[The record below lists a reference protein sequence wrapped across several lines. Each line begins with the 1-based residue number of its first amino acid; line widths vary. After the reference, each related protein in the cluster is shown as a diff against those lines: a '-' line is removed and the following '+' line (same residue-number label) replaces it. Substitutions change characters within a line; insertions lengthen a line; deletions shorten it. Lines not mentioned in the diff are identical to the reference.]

1 MHVVEATVAEPR
13 AFARGGMMGN
23 RIVGLALA
31 FAVAGLPGSASGDD
45 LTGQDRLLCTAV
57 EVTRC
62 MESGTC
68 TSELPWNLNIPQF
81 MEVDLKAKTFA
92 TTKASGENRSS
103 PIRTLVREE
112 GLLVLQGFEA
122 GRAFSFVIHEE
133 SGMASVAVARDGLT
147 VSIFGACTP
156 LAQAPK

>member
-1 MHVVEATVAEPR
+1 MRHRIAAA
-13 AFARGGMMGN
+13 AFA
-23 RIVGLALA
+23 LAA
-31 FAVAGLPGSASGDD
+31 TLPSISAADD
-45 LTGQDRLLCTAV
+45 LTGQDRMLCTAV
-57 EVTRC
+57 EATRC

-81 MEVDLKAKTFA
+81 IEVDLKAKTFS
-92 TTKASGENRSS
+92 TTKASGENRST
-103 PIRTLVREE
+103 PIRTVSRED
-112 GLLVLQGFEA
+112 GLIILQGFEA

-156 LAQAPK
+156 MPQVSK